1 MHVCLNRH
9 VEERNIQAGPMV
21 GGDSYNVAQTL
32 QQALDTRDALARA
45 LYGSLFDLLVQRI
58 NDSLG
63 QKVIFHRALIAP

>member
-1 MHVCLNRH
+1 
-9 VEERNIQAGPMV
+9 MV

-63 QKVIFHRALIAP
+63 QKVVSNRTLIKP

>member
-1 MHVCLNRH
+1 
-9 VEERNIQAGPMV
+9 MV

-63 QKVIFHRALIAP
+63 QKVVFNCALIAPY